1 MVCRGLVV
9 LGELFLKKLTLKL
22 KITNRFIDVII
33 LLTGLQRKFINFTFR
48 KLKYCILQTYIFK
61 ISTK

>member
-9 LGELFLKKLTLKL
+9 LGKLFLKKLTLKL